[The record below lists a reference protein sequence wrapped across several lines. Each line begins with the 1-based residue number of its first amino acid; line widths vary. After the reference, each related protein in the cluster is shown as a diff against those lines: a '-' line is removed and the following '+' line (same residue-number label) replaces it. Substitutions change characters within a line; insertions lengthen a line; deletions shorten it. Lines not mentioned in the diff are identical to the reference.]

1 MYAVV
6 QSRFYRSPEVLLG
19 MKYGLEI
26 DIWSLGCMLVEMHS
40 GATLFQGKRDEE
52 QLYKIIEV
60 SASLF
65 ILYQESKCAAYTY
78 GLFLN

>member
-19 MKYGLEI
+19 MKYGLAI
-26 DIWSLGCMLVEMHS
+26 DVWSLGCMLVEMHS

-60 SASLF
+60 CTIRLTLACNLA
-65 ILYQESKCAAYTY
+65 LPK
-78 GLFLN
+78 L